1 MTSLMKNENKKKLIE
16 LENIHV
22 DLKSSFETISVL
34 KGINLKIFKNESVG
48 IIGESGAGKST
59 LIMCIAGLEL
69 ISKGKILFNNLPIHN
84 LKEDDL
90 ALYRSKNIGVIFQSF
105 NLLPSMTALENVNLP
120 IEISGNFKNNNMA
133 MELLTAVGLKNRI
146 FHYPHQLSGGEQ
158 QRVAIARSLISNPEI
173 LIADEPTGN
182 LDSKT
187 SSNVMSLLKSINQKM
202 GTTFLLVTHDSTVA
216 KQCSRILNMDDG
228 EIISDEQSL
237 EEE

>member
-1 MTSLMKNENKKKLIE
+1 MTSKIKNENKKKLIE

-22 DLKSSFETISVL
+22 DLKSSFETINVL

-69 ISKGKILFNNLPIHN
+69 ISKGKIFFNNLPIHN

-90 ALYRSKNIGVIFQSF
+90 ALYRSENIGVIFQSF

-120 IEISGNFKNNNMA
+120 IEISGNFKNNKMA

-182 LDSKT
+182 LDKKNSEDVIK
-187 SSNVMSLLKSINQKM
+187 LLFKLKKDFGSTLI
-202 GTTFLLVTHDSTVA
+202 LVTHDTSVA
-216 KQCSRILNMDDG
+216 KLCDRIIKIDNGL
-228 EIISDEQSL
+228 IVK
-237 EEE
+237 

>member
-1 MTSLMKNENKKKLIE
+1 MKNENKKKLIE

-22 DLKSSFETISVL
+22 DLKSSFETINVL

-120 IEISGNFKNNNMA
+120 IEISGNFKNNKMA

-182 LDSKT
+182 LDKKNSEDVIK
-187 SSNVMSLLKSINQKM
+187 LLFQLKQDFGSTLI
-202 GTTFLLVTHDSTVA
+202 LVTHDTSVA
-216 KQCSRILNMDDG
+216 KLCDRILKIDNG
-228 EIISDEQSL
+228 LIVK
-237 EEE
+237 

>member
-1 MTSLMKNENKKKLIE
+1 MKNENKNKLIE
-16 LENIHV
+16 LENIYV
-22 DLKSSFETISVL
+22 DLKNSFQTINVL
-34 KGINLKIFKNESVG
+34 KGINLNIFKNESVG

-69 ISKGKILFNNLPIHN
+69 ISKGKILFNKLPIHN

-120 IEISGNFKNNNMA
+120 IEISGNFKNNTMA
-133 MELLTAVGLKNRI
+133 IELLNAVGLKNRI

-182 LDSKT
+182 LDKKNSEDVIK
-187 SSNVMSLLKSINQKM
+187 LLFKLKKDFGSTLI
-202 GTTFLLVTHDSTVA
+202 LVTHDTSVA
-216 KQCSRILNMDDG
+216 KLCDRIIKIDNGL
-228 EIISDEQSL
+228 IVK
-237 EEE
+237 

>member
-22 DLKSSFETISVL
+22 DLKSSFETINVL

-120 IEISGNFKNNNMA
+120 IEISGNFKNNKMA

-182 LDSKT
+182 LDKKNSEDVIK
-187 SSNVMSLLKSINQKM
+187 LIFQLKKDFGSTLI
-202 GTTFLLVTHDSTVA
+202 LVTHDTSVA
-216 KQCSRILNMDDG
+216 KMCDRIIKIDNGL
-228 EIISDEQSL
+228 IVK
-237 EEE
+237 

>member
-1 MTSLMKNENKKKLIE
+1 MTSKIKNENKKKLIE

-22 DLKSSFETISVL
+22 DLKSSFETISIL
-34 KGINLKIFKNESVG
+34 KGINLKIFKDESVG

-69 ISKGKILFNNLPIHN
+69 ISKGKIFFNNLPIHN

-90 ALYRSKNIGVIFQSF
+90 ALYRSENIGVIFQSF
-105 NLLPSMTALENVNLP
+105 NLLPSMTAIENVNLP
-120 IEISGNFKNNNMA
+120 IEISGNFKNNTMA
-133 MELLTAVGLKNRI
+133 IELLTAVGLKNRI

-182 LDSKT
+182 LDKKNSEDVIK
-187 SSNVMSLLKSINQKM
+187 LLFKLKKDFGSTLI
-202 GTTFLLVTHDSTVA
+202 LVTHDTSVA
-216 KQCSRILNMDDG
+216 KLCDRIIKIDNGL
-228 EIISDEQSL
+228 IVK
-237 EEE
+237 

>member
-1 MTSLMKNENKKKLIE
+1 MKNENKKKLIE

-22 DLKSSFETISVL
+22 DLKSAFETINVL

-59 LIMCIAGLEL
+59 LVMCIAGLEL
-69 ISKGKILFNNLPIHN
+69 ITKGEIFFKNSPIHN
-84 LKEDDL
+84 LNEDDL
-90 ALYRSKNIGVIFQSF
+90 AIYRSKNIGVIFQAF

-120 IEISGNFKNNNMA
+120 IEIAGSFKNNKMA
-133 MELLTAVGLKNRI
+133 IELLTAVGLKNRI

-182 LDSKT
+182 LDKRNSEDVIK
-187 SSNVMSLLKSINQKM
+187 LLFKLKKDFGSTLI
-202 GTTFLLVTHDSTVA
+202 LVTHDTSVA
-216 KQCSRILNMDDG
+216 KLCDRIIKIDNGL
-228 EIISDEQSL
+228 IVEQVI
-237 EEE
+237 

>member
-22 DLKSSFETISVL
+22 DLKSSLETINVL

-120 IEISGNFKNNNMA
+120 IEISGNFKNNKMA

-182 LDSKT
+182 LDKKNSEDVIK
-187 SSNVMSLLKSINQKM
+187 LIFQLKKDFGSTLI
-202 GTTFLLVTHDSTVA
+202 LVTHETSVA
-216 KQCSRILNMDDG
+216 KLCDRIIKIDNGL
-228 EIISDEQSL
+228 IVK
-237 EEE
+237 

>member
-22 DLKSSFETISVL
+22 DLKSSFETINVL

-69 ISKGKILFNNLPIHN
+69 ISKGKIIFNNLPIHN

-90 ALYRSKNIGVIFQSF
+90 ALYRSKNIGIIFQSF

-120 IEISGNFKNNNMA
+120 IEISGNFKNNKMA

-182 LDSKT
+182 LDKKNSEDVIK
-187 SSNVMSLLKSINQKM
+187 LIFQLKKDFGSTLI
-202 GTTFLLVTHDSTVA
+202 LVTHDTSVA
-216 KQCSRILNMDDG
+216 KLCDRIIKIDNGL
-228 EIISDEQSL
+228 IV
-237 EEE
+237 

>member
-1 MTSLMKNENKKKLIE
+1 MTSKIKNENKKKLIE

-22 DLKSSFETISVL
+22 DLKSSFETINVL

-69 ISKGKILFNNLPIHN
+69 ISKGKIFFNNLPIHN

-120 IEISGNFKNNNMA
+120 IEISGNFKNNKMA

-182 LDSKT
+182 LDKKNSEDVIK
-187 SSNVMSLLKSINQKM
+187 LLFKLKKDFGSTLI
-202 GTTFLLVTHDSTVA
+202 LVTHDTSVA
-216 KQCSRILNMDDG
+216 KLCDRIIKIDNGL
-228 EIISDEQSL
+228 IVK
-237 EEE
+237 

>member
-1 MTSLMKNENKKKLIE
+1 MKNENKKKLIE

-22 DLKSSFETISVL
+22 DLKSSFETINVL

-90 ALYRSKNIGVIFQSF
+90 ALYRSKNIGIIFQSF

-120 IEISGNFKNNNMA
+120 IEISGNFKNNKMA
-133 MELLTAVGLKNRI
+133 IELLTAVGLKNRI

-182 LDSKT
+182 LDKKNSEDVIK
-187 SSNVMSLLKSINQKM
+187 LLFQLKQDFGSTLI
-202 GTTFLLVTHDSTVA
+202 LVTHDTSVA
-216 KQCSRILNMDDG
+216 KLCDKILKIDNG
-228 EIISDEQSL
+228 LIVK
-237 EEE
+237 

>member
-1 MTSLMKNENKKKLIE
+1 MKNENKKKLIE

-22 DLKSSFETISVL
+22 DLKSAFETINVL

-59 LIMCIAGLEL
+59 LVMCIAGLEL
-69 ISKGKILFNNLPIHN
+69 ISKGKIFFKNSPIHN
-84 LKEDDL
+84 LNEDDL
-90 ALYRSKNIGVIFQSF
+90 AIYRSKNIGVIFQAF

-120 IEISGNFKNNNMA
+120 IEIAGSFKNNKMA
-133 MELLTAVGLKNRI
+133 IELLTAVGLKNRI

-182 LDSKT
+182 LDKRNSEDVIK
-187 SSNVMSLLKSINQKM
+187 LLFKLKKDFGSTLI
-202 GTTFLLVTHDSTVA
+202 LVTHDTYVA
-216 KQCSRILNMDDG
+216 KLCDRIIKIDNGLIA
-228 EIISDEQSL
+228 E
-237 EEE
+237 

>member
-22 DLKSSFETISVL
+22 DLKSSFETINVL
-34 KGINLKIFKNESVG
+34 KGINLKIFKNESIG

-120 IEISGNFKNNNMA
+120 IEISGDFKNNKMA

-182 LDSKT
+182 LDKKNSEDVIK
-187 SSNVMSLLKSINQKM
+187 LIFQLKKDFGSTLI
-202 GTTFLLVTHDSTVA
+202 LVTHDTSVA
-216 KQCSRILNMDDG
+216 KLCDRIIKIDNGL
-228 EIISDEQSL
+228 IVK
-237 EEE
+237 

>member
-1 MTSLMKNENKKKLIE
+1 MTPLMKNENKNKLIE

-22 DLKSSFETISVL
+22 DLKSSFETINVL

-120 IEISGNFKNNNMA
+120 IEISGNFKNNKMA

-182 LDSKT
+182 LDKKNSEDVIK
-187 SSNVMSLLKSINQKM
+187 LLFQLKQDFGSTLI
-202 GTTFLLVTHDSTVA
+202 LVTHDTSVA
-216 KQCSRILNMDDG
+216 KLCDRILKIDNG
-228 EIISDEQSL
+228 LIVK
-237 EEE
+237 

>member
-1 MTSLMKNENKKKLIE
+1 MTSKMKNENKKNLIE

-22 DLKSSFETISVL
+22 DLKSSFETINVL

-69 ISKGKILFNNLPIHN
+69 ISKGKIFFNNLPIHN

-120 IEISGNFKNNNMA
+120 IEISGDFKNNKMA

-182 LDSKT
+182 LDKKNSEDVIK
-187 SSNVMSLLKSINQKM
+187 LIFQLKKDFGSTLI
-202 GTTFLLVTHDSTVA
+202 LVTHDTSVA
-216 KQCSRILNMDDG
+216 KLCDRIIKIDNGL
-228 EIISDEQSL
+228 IVK
-237 EEE
+237 

>member
-1 MTSLMKNENKKKLIE
+1 MTSKIKNENKKNLIE
-16 LENIHV
+16 LKNVHV

-34 KGINLKIFKNESVG
+34 KGINLKIFKDESVG

-69 ISKGKILFNNLPIHN
+69 ISKGKIFFNNLPIHN

-120 IEISGNFKNNNMA
+120 IEISGNFKNNKMA

-182 LDSKT
+182 LDKKNSEDVIK
-187 SSNVMSLLKSINQKM
+187 LIFQLKKDFGSTLI
-202 GTTFLLVTHDSTVA
+202 LVTHDTSVA
-216 KQCSRILNMDDG
+216 KLCDRIIKIDNGL
-228 EIISDEQSL
+228 IVK
-237 EEE
+237 

>member
-1 MTSLMKNENKKKLIE
+1 MIFKMKNENKKKLIE

-22 DLKSSFETISVL
+22 DLKSSFETINVL

-69 ISKGKILFNNLPIHN
+69 ISKGKILFKKLPIHN

-90 ALYRSKNIGVIFQSF
+90 ALYRSKNIGIIFQSF

-120 IEISGNFKNNNMA
+120 IEISGNFKNNTMA
-133 MELLTAVGLKNRI
+133 IELLTEVGLKNRI

-182 LDSKT
+182 LDKKNSEDVIK
-187 SSNVMSLLKSINQKM
+187 LLFKLKKDFGSTLI
-202 GTTFLLVTHDSTVA
+202 LVTHDKSVA
-216 KQCSRILNMDDG
+216 KLCDRIIKIDNGL
-228 EIISDEQSL
+228 IVK
-237 EEE
+237 

>member
-1 MTSLMKNENKKKLIE
+1 MKKMKNENKKKLIE

-22 DLKSSFETISVL
+22 DLKSSFETINVL

-120 IEISGNFKNNNMA
+120 IEISGNFKNNKMA
-133 MELLTAVGLKNRI
+133 IELLTAVGLKNRI

-182 LDSKT
+182 LDKKNSEDVIK
-187 SSNVMSLLKSINQKM
+187 LLFQLKQDFGSTLI
-202 GTTFLLVTHDSTVA
+202 LVTHDTSVA
-216 KQCSRILNMDDG
+216 KLCDRILKIDNG
-228 EIISDEQSL
+228 LIVK
-237 EEE
+237 

>member
-1 MTSLMKNENKKKLIE
+1 MAPLMKNENKKKLIE

-22 DLKSSFETISVL
+22 DLKSSFETINVL

-69 ISKGKILFNNLPIHN
+69 ISKGKILFNNMPIHN

-120 IEISGNFKNNNMA
+120 IEISGNFKNNKMA
-133 MELLTAVGLKNRI
+133 MELLTAVGLKNRM

-182 LDSKT
+182 LDKRNSEDVIK
-187 SSNVMSLLKSINQKM
+187 LLFKLKKDFGSTLI
-202 GTTFLLVTHDSTVA
+202 LVTHDTSVA
-216 KQCSRILNMDDG
+216 KLCDRIIKIDNGLIA
-228 EIISDEQSL
+228 E
-237 EEE
+237 

>member
-1 MTSLMKNENKKKLIE
+1 MISKIKNENKKKLIE

-69 ISKGKILFNNLPIHN
+69 ISKGKIFFNNLPIHN

-90 ALYRSKNIGVIFQSF
+90 ALYRSENIGVIFQSF

-120 IEISGNFKNNNMA
+120 IEISGDFKNNKMA

-182 LDSKT
+182 LDKKNSEDVIK
-187 SSNVMSLLKSINQKM
+187 LLFKLKKDFGSTLI
-202 GTTFLLVTHDSTVA
+202 LVTHDTSVV
-216 KQCSRILNMDDG
+216 KLCDRIIKIDNG
-228 EIISDEQSL
+228 FIVK
-237 EEE
+237 

>member
-1 MTSLMKNENKKKLIE
+1 MKNENKKKLIE

-22 DLKSSFETISVL
+22 DLKSAFETINVL

-59 LIMCIAGLEL
+59 LVMCIAGLEL
-69 ISKGKILFNNLPIHN
+69 ITKGEIFFKNSPIHN
-84 LKEDDL
+84 LNEDDL
-90 ALYRSKNIGVIFQSF
+90 AIYRSKNIGVIFQAF

-120 IEISGNFKNNNMA
+120 IEIAGSFRNNKMA
-133 MELLTAVGLKNRI
+133 IELLTAVGLKNRI

-182 LDSKT
+182 LDKRNSEDVIK
-187 SSNVMSLLKSINQKM
+187 LLFKLKKDFGSTLI
-202 GTTFLLVTHDSTVA
+202 LVTHDKSVA
-216 KQCSRILNMDDG
+216 KLCDRIIKIDNGL
-228 EIISDEQSL
+228 IVEQVI
-237 EEE
+237 

>member
-1 MTSLMKNENKKKLIE
+1 MTFKMKYENKKKLIE

-22 DLKSSFETISVL
+22 ELKSSFETINVL

-69 ISKGKILFNNLPIHN
+69 ISKGKIFFNNLPIHN

-120 IEISGNFKNNNMA
+120 IEISGNFKNNKMA
-133 MELLTAVGLKNRI
+133 MELLTAVGLKNRL

-182 LDSKT
+182 LDKKNSEDVIK
-187 SSNVMSLLKSINQKM
+187 LLFKLKKDFGSTLI
-202 GTTFLLVTHDSTVA
+202 LVTHDTSVA
-216 KQCSRILNMDDG
+216 KLCDRIIKIDNGL
-228 EIISDEQSL
+228 IVK
-237 EEE
+237 

>member
-22 DLKSSFETISVL
+22 DLKSAFETINVL

-59 LIMCIAGLEL
+59 LVMCIAGLEL
-69 ISKGKILFNNLPIHN
+69 ISKGKIFFKNSPIHN
-84 LKEDDL
+84 LNEDDL
-90 ALYRSKNIGVIFQSF
+90 AIYRSKNIGVIFQAF

-120 IEISGNFKNNNMA
+120 IEIAGSFKNNKMA
-133 MELLTAVGLKNRI
+133 IELLTAVGLKNRI

-182 LDSKT
+182 LDKRNSEDVIK
-187 SSNVMSLLKSINQKM
+187 LLFKLKKDFGSTLI
-202 GTTFLLVTHDSTVA
+202 LVTHDTSVV
-216 KQCSRILNMDDG
+216 KLCDRIIKIDNGL
-228 EIISDEQSL
+228 IVK
-237 EEE
+237 

>member
-1 MTSLMKNENKKKLIE
+1 MTSKIKNENKKKLIE

-34 KGINLKIFKNESVG
+34 KGINLKIFKNESIG

-69 ISKGKILFNNLPIHN
+69 ISKGKIFFNNLPIHN

-90 ALYRSKNIGVIFQSF
+90 AIYRSKNIGVIFQSF

-120 IEISGNFKNNNMA
+120 IEISGTFKNNKMA
-133 MELLTAVGLKNRI
+133 MDLLTAVGLKNRM

-182 LDSKT
+182 LDKKNSEDVIK
-187 SSNVMSLLKSINQKM
+187 LLFKLKKDFGSTLI
-202 GTTFLLVTHDSTVA
+202 LVTHDTSVA
-216 KQCSRILNMDDG
+216 KLCDRIIKIDNGL
-228 EIISDEQSL
+228 IVK
-237 EEE
+237 

>member
-22 DLKSSFETISVL
+22 DLKSSFETINVL

-90 ALYRSKNIGVIFQSF
+90 ALYRSKNIGIIFQSF

-120 IEISGNFKNNNMA
+120 IEISGNFKNNKMA

-182 LDSKT
+182 LDKRNSEDVIK
-187 SSNVMSLLKSINQKM
+187 LLFKLKKDFGSTLI
-202 GTTFLLVTHDSTVA
+202 LVTHDTSVA
-216 KQCSRILNMDDG
+216 KLCDRIIKIDNGLIA
-228 EIISDEQSL
+228 E
-237 EEE
+237 

>member
-1 MTSLMKNENKKKLIE
+1 MTSKIKNENKKKLIE

-69 ISKGKILFNNLPIHN
+69 ISKGKIFFKNSPIHN
-84 LKEDDL
+84 LNEDDL
-90 ALYRSKNIGVIFQSF
+90 AIYRSKNIGVIFQAF

-120 IEISGNFKNNNMA
+120 IEIAGSFKNNKMA
-133 MELLTAVGLKNRI
+133 IELLTAVGLKNRI

-182 LDSKT
+182 LDKRNSEDVIK
-187 SSNVMSLLKSINQKM
+187 LLFKLKKDFGSTLI
-202 GTTFLLVTHDSTVA
+202 LVTHDTSVA
-216 KQCSRILNMDDG
+216 KLCDRIIKIDNGLIA
-228 EIISDEQSL
+228 E
-237 EEE
+237 

>member
-1 MTSLMKNENKKKLIE
+1 MISQMNNENKKKLIE

-22 DLKSSFETISVL
+22 DLKSSFETINVL
-34 KGINLKIFKNESVG
+34 KGINLKIFKNESVA

-69 ISKGKILFNNLPIHN
+69 ISKGKIFFNNSPIHN

-90 ALYRSKNIGVIFQSF
+90 ALYRSENIGVIFQSF

-120 IEISGNFKNNNMA
+120 IEISGNFKNNKMA
-133 MELLTAVGLKNRI
+133 TELLTAVGLKNRI

-182 LDSKT
+182 LDKKNSEDVIK
-187 SSNVMSLLKSINQKM
+187 LLFKLKKDFGSTLI
-202 GTTFLLVTHDSTVA
+202 LVTHDTSVV
-216 KQCSRILNMDDG
+216 KLCDRIIKIDNGL
-228 EIISDEQSL
+228 IVK
-237 EEE
+237 

>member
-1 MTSLMKNENKKKLIE
+1 MTSKIKNENKKKLIE

-34 KGINLKIFKNESVG
+34 KGINLKIFKDESIG

-69 ISKGKILFNNLPIHN
+69 ISKGKIFFNNLPIHN

-120 IEISGNFKNNNMA
+120 IEISGNFKNNKMA

-182 LDSKT
+182 LDKKNSEDVIK
-187 SSNVMSLLKSINQKM
+187 LLFKLKKDFGSTLI
-202 GTTFLLVTHDSTVA
+202 LVTHDTSVA
-216 KQCSRILNMDDG
+216 KLCDRIIKIDNGL
-228 EIISDEQSL
+228 IVK
-237 EEE
+237 